1 MTPKFRLRRWLF
13 GKHRRSP
20 IIQILAR
27 QCEKNLSHFNN
38 EDRNHYRN
46 GEWWLQ
52 RALVNFYLSQQNR
65 LTVFDV
71 GANNGIWALNLLK
84 MGTSIDLHCFEPSE
98 KTYEELVEAL
108 SPFVNVKTNMVGLS
122 KAENV
127 VNFFEN
133 DAPDVTSYYQRFDA
147 HIENTISVK
156 LILGDSYVRLEN
168 IEEIDFLKIDI
179 EGMEFDAL
187 LGFKR
192 TLQEGRINVIQFE
205 YGEFNI
211 QSQKLLKHFYEL
223 LSDYDIGKLYPN
235 YVEFGRWHLDL
246 ENFKPANYIAVKKS
260 NQQLVRM
267 LS

>member
-38 EDRNHYRN
+38 EDRNHHRN

-98 KTYEELVEAL
+98 KTYEELVMKNICRMSPVGIAWERAL
-108 SPFVNVKTNMVGLS
+108 KQAPNIKLYREEPEGSFPTVHGTYLTAACLFVTTGPS
-122 KAENV
+122 
-127 VNFFEN
+127 
-133 DAPDVTSYYQRFDA
+133 
-147 HIENTISVK
+147 HI
-156 LILGDSYVRLEN
+156 
-168 IEEIDFLKIDI
+168 
-179 EGMEFDAL
+179 
-187 LGFKR
+187 
-192 TLQEGRINVIQFE
+192 
-205 YGEFNI
+205 
-211 QSQKLLKHFYEL
+211 KLLPFQNSACVSNPPFML
-223 LSDYDIGKLYPN
+223 L
-235 YVEFGRWHLDL
+235 
-246 ENFKPANYIAVKKS
+246 
-260 NQQLVRM
+260 
-267 LS
+267 